1 MKNVKSTGILATLL
15 LATSGIAIA
24 AERNTPSVAPV
35 DSSQETAPATSNKLG
50 DQDLSDKAIRE
61 SQSGADT
68 KIIRMGF
75 KRLDSNDD
83 GSITSDEASMQP
95 PLNTQFKTVDKNSD
109 NKIDMQEFAR
119 FAEAN
124 GESIQNDQEKTPKG
138 NTSPGAS
145 KP

>member
-1 MKNVKSTGILATLL
+1 MKNGTSIGILATILL
-15 LATSGIAIA
+15 TSGVVFA
-24 AERNTPSVAPV
+24 ADQNTTSPEGA
-35 DSSQETAPATSNKLG
+35 SSTSPNNVG
-50 DQDLSDKAIRE
+50 DQDLSDKAMRE

-109 NKIDMQEFAR
+109 SKIDMNEYAR

-124 GESIQNDQEKTPKG
+124 GDSLQNDQQRSPNKG
-138 NTSPGAS
+138 NTSPGAAV
-145 KP
+145 P

>member
-1 MKNVKSTGILATLL
+1 MNNVNSTGILATIL
-15 LATSGIAIA
+15 LATSGLAIA
-24 AERNTPSVAPV
+24 AERNMPSVAPT
-35 DSSQETAPATSNKLG
+35 DSSQETAPATSNKLI
-50 DQDLSDKAIRE
+50 DQDLSDKAMRE

-83 GSITSDEASMQP
+83 GSITSDEASIQP
-95 PLNTQFKTVDKNSD
+95 PLNTQFKTVDKNNDS
-109 NKIDMQEFAR
+109 KIDMNEYAR

-124 GESIQNDQEKTPKG
+124 GESLQNNQEQTPKG

>member
-1 MKNVKSTGILATLL
+1 MKNVNSTGILATLL
-15 LATSGIAIA
+15 LATSGIAMA
-24 AERNTPSVAPV
+24 AERSTPSLAPT

-50 DQDLSDKAIRE
+50 DQDLSDKAMRE

-75 KRLDSNDD
+75 KRLDANDD

-95 PLNTQFKTVDKNSD
+95 PLNTQFKTVDKNGDS
-109 NKIDMQEFAR
+109 KIDMSEFAR

-124 GESIQNDQEKTPKG
+124 GESLQNDKEK
-138 NTSPGAS
+138 SS